1 MNYKGSLYF
10 NYPAFNDTIFIVIDN
25 ESVADNIVKNGDF
38 VGLYKNDKLIG
49 VNIFNSNKY
58 IKLKINGQ
66 LKAIN
71 PPLQVLFN
79 SIISAYLNEDVELVN
94 SVDLLAKVVSKKEDN
109 YIINIGD
116 NKNQIA
122 SSLTN
127 IDDCINKYVLVV
139 NKDAFLENG
148 DKASKYIL
156 KDASYL
162 IIGVEDEEFINQE
175 VGTPTYFV
183 M

>member
-1 MNYKGSLYF
+1 MTYKGSLYF
-10 NYPAFNDTIFIVIDN
+10 NYPVFNDTIFIVIDN
-25 ESVADNIVKNGDF
+25 SKLADKVIKNGDF
-38 VGLYKNDKLIG
+38 VGLYFCNKLIG

-71 PPLQVLFN
+71 PPLLVLIN
-79 SIISAYLNEDVELVN
+79 SIVKAYLNEDVELVN
-94 SVDLLAKVVSKKEDN
+94 SVDLLAKIVSKKDDN
-109 YIINIGD
+109 YIIDVGD

-122 SSLTN
+122 SSLTS
-127 IDDCINKYVLVV
+127 IDNFIGKYVLVV
-139 NKDAFLENG
+139 NSEAFLETG
-148 DKASKYIL
+148 EKASKYIVNG
-156 KDASYL
+156 ASYL
-162 IIGVEDEEFINQE
+162 IIGVEDEQFINQE